1 MPTSKKAPNADDIAI
16 GARVRA
22 IRTALGLSQEKL
34 GEALGITFQQVQK
47 YEKGTNR
54 ISGSRLIAIAGCL
67 GVSVG
72 AIVGEDGREQPG
84 AMVPDPETAQVV
96 RLMPR
101 LTPEERGKVV
111 KIVRAFLS

>member
-1 MPTSKKAPNADDIAI
+1 MQNSKKAPNADDIAI
-16 GARVRA
+16 GQRVRT
-22 IRTALGLSQEKL
+22 IRTSLGLSQEKL

-54 ISGSRLIAIAGCL
+54 ISGSRLMAIAACL
-67 GVSVG
+67 GVSVSS
-72 AIVGEDGREQPG
+72 IVGEDGRSLESPSV
-84 AMVPDPETAQVV
+84 ADPDTAQVV
-96 RLMPR
+96 RLMPK